1 MDSGRPEIKTVAAP
15 LEKLA
20 DMSLALV
27 QSLPMGLLIW
37 RLETETAD
45 ESLRLVLANDA
56 AARLLARNFRP
67 LVQSR
72 ATVREVFPRASAE
85 HVRLAAEVARKAGP
99 PRPLGDGLTGDD
111 RIPPGTFSR
120 LAIALGDRAVGVL
133 FAHVTDEARAAR
145 EVRTLNAFLDSIIE
159 NIPAMVFVK
168 NADDLRFERFNRAG
182 EELLGRPRETLIGK
196 SDDDVVP
203 SEQARFFNEKDR
215 EVLRGRGLVDI
226 PEERV
231 QTPHGERWLH
241 TRKIPILDATGEP
254 RYLLGISEDIT
265 ERKRAE
271 VALREAHRQLE
282 ERVEERTA
290 ELTKLNADL
299 RQEIAERKRAEEA
312 LRRSEEELRQ
322 SQKMEAIGRLAGGI
336 AHDFNNLLSIILS
349 YSSMMMESLSPADP
363 LRADAEQ
370 IAIAGQRARDLTRQ
384 LLAFSRRQMM
394 RPEVLDLGEVVRGLA
409 PMLRRVLGED
419 VELTIASSRPTALV
433 KADPHQIQQILMN
446 LVVNARDAMPDGG
459 TLRIE
464 TEDVVLE
471 GEHVQRYLGVG
482 AKPGPHVALAVS
494 DSGAGMDYATAAR
507 IFEPFFTTKPKGKGT
522 GLGLSTVLGIVQQSG
537 GHITIDSA
545 PSRGATFRI
554 FLPRTEEARAAV
566 PTTVP
571 RETSHS
577 GAPPGGTET
586 VLLVEDEG
594 QLRVLARDILR
605 GAGYQVLD
613 APNAAEALRAAERH
627 AGPIHLLL
635 TDVVMP
641 HGGGRELARRLGAT
655 RPRVRVLFMSGYT
668 DDAIVQQSGVDPGIS
683 FLPKPITPDALL
695 RKVRETLD
703 GE

>member
-1 MDSGRPEIKTVAAP
+1 

-20 DMSLALV
+20 DKTLALV
-27 QSLPMGLLIW
+27 QSLPMGVLIW
-37 RLETETAD
+37 RLEEEALD

-56 AARLLARNFRP
+56 AARLLALNLRS
-67 LVQSR
+67 LAQAHAS
-72 ATVREVFPRASAE
+72 VREVFPQASGE
-85 HVRLAAEVARKAGP
+85 HLRLCADVARRAGP
-99 PRPLGDGLTGDD
+99 PRPLGDGLTGED

-120 LAIALGDRAVGVL
+120 LAVALGDRCVGVL
-133 FAHVTDEARAAR
+133 FEHVTDEARAAR
-145 EVRTLNAFLDSIIE
+145 EVRNLNAFLDSIIE
-159 NIPAMVFVK
+159 NIPALVFVK
-168 NADDLRFERFNRAG
+168 SADDLRFERFNRAC
-182 EELLGRPRETLIGK
+182 EELTGRPRETLIGK
-196 SDDDVVP
+196 NDYDVVP
-203 SEQARFFNEKDR
+203 AEQARFFHEQDR
-215 EVLRGRGLVDI
+215 EVLRTRGLVDI
-226 PEERV
+226 PAAPL

-265 ERKRAE
+265 DRRRAE
-271 VALREAHRQLE
+271 EALREAHRQLE

-299 RQEIAERKRAEEA
+299 RQEIAERQRAQEA

-322 SQKMEAIGRLAGGI
+322 SQKMDAIGRLAGGI
-336 AHDFNNLLSIILS
+336 AHDYNNLLSIILS

-394 RPEVLDLGEVVRGLA
+394 RPEVLDLGEVVRNIE

-419 VELTIASSRPTALV
+419 VELTIASARPVGLV
-433 KADPHQIQQILMN
+433 KADPGQIQQIVMN

-459 TLRIE
+459 KLRIE
-464 TEDVVLE
+464 TGDVLLDD
-471 GEHVQRYLGVG
+471 EHAKHHVGVG
-482 AKPGPHVALAVS
+482 AKPGPHVALTVS

-507 IFEPFFTTKPKGKGT
+507 VFEPFFTTKPRGKGT

-537 GHITIDSA
+537 GHVTIESA

-554 FLPRTEEARAAV
+554 YLPRTDETRAASA
-566 PTTVP
+566 PAAAP
-571 RETSHS
+571 RAAGARSTPRGGSETI
-577 GAPPGGTET
+577 
-586 VLLVEDEG
+586 LLVEDEG

-613 APNAAEALRAAERH
+613 APNAAEALRVAERH
-627 AGPIHLLL
+627 AGPVHLLL

-641 HGGGRELARRLGAT
+641 HTGGRELARRLAAS
-655 RPRVRVLFMSGYT
+655 RPRMRVLYMSGYT
-668 DDAIVQQSGVDPGIS
+668 DDAIVQHGVVDPGIS

-695 RKVRETLD
+695 GKVREALD
-703 GE
+703 GEGGAYRSNGRG